1 MMSSLLDDITLF
13 SFKKRRVC
21 LREKEKIKTKYIFY
35 YITDTLFVR
44 TADLIAKAKALE
56 DSFVDDIG
64 EFSREDVANAAAN
77 WHNIESDED
86 IINLEVEEA
95 IEKFEAE
102 QESEEESDDEMEE
115 EEQEVVDINISQ
127 VCEYLDMIKTFCKQ
141 EGLDE
146 NVLGQCN
153 QLERTIRN
161 SRAKKKAE
169 SGKTNPTITT
179 FFQSVP
185 KEK

>member
-21 LREKEKIKTKYIFY
+21 LREKEKIKTKS
-35 YITDTLFVR
+35 L
-44 TADLIAKAKALE
+44 
-56 DSFVDDIG
+56 
-64 EFSREDVANAAAN
+64 DV
-77 WHNIESDED
+77 
-86 IINLEVEEA
+86 
-95 IEKFEAE
+95 
-102 QESEEESDDEMEE
+102 
-115 EEQEVVDINISQ
+115 
-127 VCEYLDMIKTFCKQ
+127 IKTFCKQ